1 MKTYQVEV
9 QISPW
14 PEGGVLAEAVDL
26 QGCWVVSPPLDD
38 AIDEV
43 REAVQL
49 WIQARRD
56 QGWEL
61 PAALKEADAPI
72 TVRTV
77 LPITI
82 P

>member
-14 PEGGVLAEAVDL
+14 PEGGVLAEALGL
-26 QGCWVVSPPLDD
+26 QGCWVVSESIDQ
-38 AIDEV
+38 AIDDV

-49 WIQARRD
+49 WIRAHQD

-61 PAALKEADAPI
+61 PPELKEAQTPV
-72 TVRTV
+72 TVRIV
-77 LPITI
+77 LPIGV

>member
-14 PEGGVLAEAVDL
+14 PEGGVLAEAVGL
-26 QGCWVVSPPLDD
+26 PGCWVVSESVDQAVDD
-38 AIDEV
+38 V

-49 WIQARRD
+49 WIRVRRE

-61 PAALKEADAPI
+61 PPGLKAAEP
-72 TVRTV
+72 
-77 LPITI
+77 PITI
-82 P
+82 RAILPIAVP